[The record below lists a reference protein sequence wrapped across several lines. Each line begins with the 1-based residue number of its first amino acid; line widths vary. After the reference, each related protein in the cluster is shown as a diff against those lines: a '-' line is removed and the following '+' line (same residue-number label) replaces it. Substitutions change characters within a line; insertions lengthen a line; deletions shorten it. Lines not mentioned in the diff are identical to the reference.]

1 MGRDLLKVVAASGP
15 EGPALWARRDR
26 SGPEGPE
33 RRPEGPAMASVARPL
48 YLKLLTR
55 HTKCP
60 RLDRQ
65 NTATRQTKYR
75 DNTAT
80 RQTKMPLLDRQK
92 CRT

>member
-1 MGRDLLKVVAASGP
+1 MGRYLLKVLAACRP
-15 EGPALWARRDR
+15 EGPALRARRAR
-26 SGPEGPE
+26 SGPKGPA
-33 RRPEGPAMASVARPL
+33 RGIEGPARASVARPL

-75 DNTAT
+75 D
-80 RQTKMPLLDRQK
+80 
-92 CRT
+92 